1 MPQHVVEVRGQ
12 HFGDGSSNVCSE
24 KPVVSLGSKFHYQL
38 SHLARPTFKKKNPFS
53 SSVGYILS
61 YKAPIDGHP
70 VHNTSFIKSIECAC
84 QQHLGRCRGLRS
96 TSTNMYAHKAVLTYI
111 FCMYIGEAM
120 LYVLIF
126 LLITVSYSM

>member
-24 KPVVSLGSKFHYQL
+24 KPVVSLGNKFHYEL
-38 SHLARPTFKKKNPFS
+38 SHLARPTFLFFFLNPFS

-70 VHNTSFIKSIECAC
+70 VHNTSFIKSIERAC
-84 QQHLGRCRGLRS
+84 QQHLGRCKGLRS

-111 FCMYIGEAM
+111 F
-120 LYVLIF
+120 YV
-126 LLITVSYSM
+126 YR